1 MSDKNVDP
9 RTPAEI
15 FRAEADAEAE
25 RTRLCEESKHQ
36 LVNRC
41 PECGSLGSME
51 LVDGTMRCIDCDEV
65 VAVKRKLA
73 GFGRR

>member
-1 MSDKNVDP
+1 MAEKRMDP
-9 RTPAEI
+9 RAPADI
-15 FRAEADAEAE
+15 FRAEAEAEAE
-25 RTRLCEESKHQ
+25 RARLCDESRHQ

-51 LVDGTMRCIDCDEV
+51 LVDSVMRCVDCDEV
-65 VAVKRKLA
+65 VAAKAQLP

>member
-1 MSDKNVDP
+1 MDASVRDA
-9 RTPAEI
+9 RAPADV
-15 FRAEADAEAE
+15 FRVEAEAE
-25 RTRLCEESKHQ
+25 QERKRLCDESSHQ

-51 LVDGTMRCIDCDEV
+51 PVDGVMRCVDCDEV
-65 VAVKRKLA
+65 VAAGRQLP